1 LIPDRATSARRAD
14 INLLFAAR
22 GIRGFGDGFAVI
34 LLPAYLSA
42 IGYDPIRIGVVAA
55 ASLLGSAVL
64 TLAVGFLAPRFD
76 ASGKKWVRF
85 AAWDSAGNGALT
97 QPVHLK

>member
-1 LIPDRATSARRAD
+1 LIAIERATSARRTD
-14 INLLFAAR
+14 IGLLYAAR

-42 IGYDPIRIGVVAA
+42 IGYDPIYIGVVAA

-64 TLAVGFLAPRFD
+64 TLAVGFLAHATIC
-76 ASGKKWVRF
+76 ASSCCSRP
-85 AAWDSAGNGALT
+85 A
-97 QPVHLK
+97 